1 MKELFKDRAAKIA
14 AAGATLSLI
23 GLIVYIILYGMVQRS
38 MDSMSWEAVWVMGIG
53 LVLAFALF
61 AIKRTRW
68 AAPVLAGC
76 QFVSFLL
83 YIYGMYPY
91 ISAAFVGID
100 STWEVDFFV
109 TLILFVA
116 GLAVNIVAA
125 FMAVGTVSRLCKPL
139 ALVMAVLCGVGV
151 TGGVIA
157 NENAPQINGVLNTPP
172 FRTIDTGDGTE
183 DTEYFKSDF
192 SSLKELIAAGQVLG
206 EEAMAEGAVL
216 LKNDNNALPLTEQE
230 RNVSLFG
237 IGSVDPVYGGTGS
250 GAVDAST
257 APTFKSALERN
268 GNFAVNETLWNW
280 YSAEEQTGYKRVM
293 GETGPGVTGV
303 KVIGEAPWSE
313 VEAANGASFAQ
324 YGDAAIVVISRVGGE
339 GSDMPRGDRSL
350 STLDDVDGSA
360 GDSTDGDYLKLSPK
374 EIDLL
379 EGVKAAK
386 DSGTFKKVVVIL
398 NFANQVEA
406 DFIDDPA
413 YGIDA
418 ALWIG
423 TPGQTGLYAVSE
435 ILAGNVNPSGRL
447 STTFWRT
454 HDQNPSLANFGTA
467 AYEGAPDA
475 VNSDGSPQ
483 QDKYYVVYQEG
494 IYLGYRYTESRYEDF
509 VMGTPNTGN
518 YNYAATVSY
527 PFGYGLS
534 YTTFD
539 YSGFQVAKDTS
550 GAEPIYNV
558 TVTVTNTGAV
568 AGKETVQI
576 YLQKPYGDY
585 NKQNDVEAASA
596 ELVAFDKTD
605 LLQPGQSQTLTIP
618 VNERQFASYDAYNA
632 GTYVLTEGD
641 YYLTAAKNAHDAVN
655 NFLAK
660 KGYTIENT
668 QNRMDADGNAA
679 LVCDPIACALDTETY
694 STSVVTGAAI
704 ENQFSYADFNLYENK
719 GDDSVTYMTR
729 EDWEG
734 TTPKNWDDG
743 VVLHWSDQIEADQN
757 MYGRQ
762 GETKVPE
769 VEGEYPAYETYANG
783 ENDIISLIDLR
794 VDENGEPI
802 PYDDPAWDTLLDQLS
817 WDDCVDL
824 ITFGMR
830 RTAQIP
836 AINKPETLDHNGPS
850 GLTEPYSAN
859 SRGLATET
867 DDPLKDSKAMCY
879 PCGGILAA
887 TFNIDLMYDIGDM
900 IGEDALWA
908 GYNGLYGPGS
918 NIQRTPY
925 SGRNF
930 EYYSEDGY
938 LSGMICAY
946 ETAAME
952 SHGLYVYN
960 KHIGLNDQEDLRR
973 GICTWANEQSIREIY
988 MRAFELPIT
997 IDGTAYTTRSGEA
1010 VTLKGA
1016 SGVMLAFNRMGLHW
1030 SGMQKGLC
1038 TNFLR
1043 DECGM
1048 TGIIVTDMWYG
1059 TASTYMNLPQM
1070 LLAGGNLIDGMMD
1083 ASHLDACAPGN
1094 NHSDVAWALRESMHR
1109 ILYTV
1114 VHSNAMNGIS
1124 VNTTIEHVTPWWQ
1137 TALLAVQIVS
1147 GIGLAASLVWCA
1159 LSARKKKQNQV

>member
-1 MKELFKDRAAKIA
+1 MKELFKDRAAKIT

-23 GLIVYIILYGMVQRS
+23 GLIAYIILYGMVQRS
-38 MDSMSWEAVWVMGIG
+38 MDSMSWEAVWIMGIG

-139 ALVMAVLCGVGV
+139 ALVMAVLCGVSV

-192 SSLKELIAAGQVLG
+192 SSLEELIAAGQVLG

-268 GNFAVNETLWNW
+268 GNFSVNETLWNW
-280 YSAEEQTGYKRVM
+280 YSAEEQAGYKRVM

-303 KVIGEAPWSE
+303 KVIGEAPWNE

-454 HDQNPSLANFGTA
+454 HDQNPSLANFGTT

-550 GAEPIYNV
+550 GAEPVYNV

-568 AGKETVQI
+568 AGKETVQV

-694 STSVVTGAAI
+694 STSVATGAAI
-704 ENQFSYADFNLYENK
+704 ENQFSYADFNL
-719 GDDSVTYMTR
+719 
-729 EDWEG
+729 
-734 TTPKNWDDG
+734 
-743 VVLHWSDQIEADQN
+743 
-757 MYGRQ
+757 
-762 GETKVPE
+762 
-769 VEGEYPAYETYANG
+769 
-783 ENDIISLIDLR
+783 
-794 VDENGEPI
+794 
-802 PYDDPAWDTLLDQLS
+802 
-817 WDDCVDL
+817 
-824 ITFGMR
+824 
-830 RTAQIP
+830 
-836 AINKPETLDHNGPS
+836 
-850 GLTEPYSAN
+850 
-859 SRGLATET
+859 
-867 DDPLKDSKAMCY
+867 
-879 PCGGILAA
+879 
-887 TFNIDLMYDIGDM
+887 
-900 IGEDALWA
+900 
-908 GYNGLYGPGS
+908 
-918 NIQRTPY
+918 
-925 SGRNF
+925 
-930 EYYSEDGY
+930 
-938 LSGMICAY
+938 
-946 ETAAME
+946 
-952 SHGLYVYN
+952 
-960 KHIGLNDQEDLRR
+960 
-973 GICTWANEQSIREIY
+973 
-988 MRAFELPIT
+988 
-997 IDGTAYTTRSGEA
+997 
-1010 VTLKGA
+1010 
-1016 SGVMLAFNRMGLHW
+1016 
-1030 SGMQKGLC
+1030 
-1038 TNFLR
+1038 
-1043 DECGM
+1043 
-1048 TGIIVTDMWYG
+1048 
-1059 TASTYMNLPQM
+1059 
-1070 LLAGGNLIDGMMD
+1070 
-1083 ASHLDACAPGN
+1083 
-1094 NHSDVAWALRESMHR
+1094 
-1109 ILYTV
+1109 
-1114 VHSNAMNGIS
+1114 
-1124 VNTTIEHVTPWWQ
+1124 
-1137 TALLAVQIVS
+1137 
-1147 GIGLAASLVWCA
+1147 
-1159 LSARKKKQNQV
+1159 